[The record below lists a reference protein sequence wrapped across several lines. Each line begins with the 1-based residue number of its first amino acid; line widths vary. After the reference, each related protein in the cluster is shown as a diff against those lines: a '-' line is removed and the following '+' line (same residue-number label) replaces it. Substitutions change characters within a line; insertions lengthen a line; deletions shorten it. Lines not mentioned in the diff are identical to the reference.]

1 MLKCPR
7 IREILALA
15 EKFSKLSVRSLSSKS
30 ISKNLYMEP
39 ECPETT
45 GSVTEKS
52 PKNEVF
58 YV

>member
-15 EKFSKLSVRSLSSKS
+15 EKFSKLSVRSLSFKSK
-30 ISKNLYMEP
+30 SKNLYMER

-45 GSVTEKS
+45 GRVTEKS
-52 PKNEVF
+52 S
-58 YV
+58 